1 MSRLCRGCGK
11 AFEPSR
17 DYHHSCW
24 DCWRADQL
32 SAPPDAAAQVR
43 LENQRLRSEV
53 ERLRAL
59 ADQPKLGLD
68 VATLRALVQL
78 THPDKHDGSP
88 LAVRITQKLL
98 QLRAAL

>member
-1 MSRLCRGCGK
+1 MMRACRRCGQ
-11 AFEPSR
+11 AFQPVR
-17 DYHHSCW
+17 PHFHSCW
-24 DCWRADQL
+24 RCWRADQL
-32 SAPPDAAAQVR
+32 SAPADAASAVLR
-43 LENQRLRSEV
+43 EN
-53 ERLRAL
+53 ERLRRENEHLRSL

-78 THPDKHDGSP
+78 SHPDRHGGSP